1 MNEKL
6 RKRLSDVFETDI
18 DKINE
23 ESSPDTIEKWDSV
36 HHLYMIMAIEE
47 GFNIKLTDEETMQL
61 VNCRMI
67 ELILKEKGI

>member
-6 RKRLSDVFETDI
+6 REILANVFETDI
-18 DKINE
+18 DKITE

-47 GFNIKLTDEETMQL
+47 GFNVKLTDEESVQL
-61 VNCRMI
+61 VNARMI